1 MHINRQSRKALTA
14 LVGALALAA
23 PPVWSGTLLVAVPDP
38 QLADGTLRT
47 VRLTFSNTG
56 EVTRRATP
64 TFIPFGADG
73 TGSGRLVL
81 PSISVPAKGTV
92 TVDALAPDD
101 GMLELVTAPQLVVS
115 ADLVLRAQDGTLLS
129 EAHYP
134 ITDSDSLIPP
144 DESSLVLD
152 LVRGNGRVSDVAFV
166 NPDGDGEAVCT
177 VELTSSTGAPLQTLT
192 RTVAPYS
199 AITISDVL
207 AGFAVSAARANLTC
221 DRGWD
226 GFAIVTDLALHG
238 SRIEGRPALG
248 TSTLAVPGTSSCPIG
263 GLCLEIP
270 GTVHTATGAAPN
282 RTIELPVPV
291 GRSFS
296 RMRLEFDVVAGEWY
310 APRPQNYH
318 GLFWIHR
325 GSLATFDRNSFGT
338 LDVRGTRNRL
348 LLVTNVDL
356 PAGDHTWDTVN
367 AALTPGLKYQVVY
380 EVESSSRRATFLISR
395 DGNPVATMST
405 LIGGPISSGSQSTF
419 SLYFGHPL
427 NNGGIEVPWIGTVW
441 SNLRFEATP

>member
-1 MHINRQSRKALTA
+1 MKVNVSKVAMA
-14 LVGALALAA
+14 VGALLLAA
-23 PPVWSGTLLVAVPDP
+23 APAWSGTLLVSVPDR
-38 QLADGTLRT
+38 QLPDGTTRT

-64 TFIPFGADG
+64 TFVPFGADG
-73 TGSGRLVL
+73 TGPARLLL
-81 PSISVPAKGTV
+81 PAISIPAKATV
-92 TVDALAPDD
+92 SVDALAPDD

-115 ADLVLRAQDGTLLS
+115 ADLVLRAQDGSLLS

-134 ITDSDSLIPP
+134 ITDADSLVPP
-144 DESSLVLD
+144 NESFLVLD
-152 LVRGNGRVSDVAFV
+152 LARGNGRISDLAFV
-166 NPDGDGEAVCT
+166 NPDAEGEAVCT
-177 VELTSSTGAPLQTLT
+177 AEISSSTGSLLQTVT

-199 AITISDVL
+199 AVTVADVL
-207 AGFAVSAARANLTC
+207 AGFAVSEARAKLSC

-226 GFAIVTDLALHG
+226 GFAIVTDLADHG
-238 SRIEGRPALG
+238 QRVEGRSALG
-248 TSTLAVPGTSSCPIG
+248 TSDLPLPGSTNCPAG
-263 GLCLEIP
+263 GVCLEIA
-270 GTVHTATGAAPN
+270 GTVHTATGATPN
-282 RTIELPVPV
+282 RTIQLPVAV

-296 RMRLEFDVVAGEWY
+296 RMRLEFDVVAGDWY
-310 APRPQNYH
+310 APRPENYH

-348 LLVTNVDL
+348 LLVTNVDMA
-356 PAGDHTWDTVN
+356 PGDHTFDTVT
-367 AALTPGLKYQVVY
+367 AALTPGQQYRVVY
-380 EVESSSRRATFLISR
+380 EVESATRRATFLITR
-395 DGNPVATMST
+395 NGNTVATMST
-405 LIGGPISSGSQSTF
+405 IIGGPISSGSQSTF